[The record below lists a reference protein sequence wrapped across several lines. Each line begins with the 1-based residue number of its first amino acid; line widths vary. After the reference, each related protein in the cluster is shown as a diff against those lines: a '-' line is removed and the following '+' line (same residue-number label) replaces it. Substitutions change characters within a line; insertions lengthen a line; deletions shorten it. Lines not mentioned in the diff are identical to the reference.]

1 MALRFD
7 ALTDAA
13 SVSVSGLSG
22 GAFTLTGWVVLATDR
37 NTYCGIASLES
48 SGGPAVAL
56 STKVD
61 GTTFTAWDNAG
72 TEAGALGT
80 ISATVGVANPVWYRF
95 AVVQNAGT
103 ESLYIGTTT
112 GALTKGSKVQ
122 TNNTTPD
129 KIVLGSTLFADF
141 FDGRLASVKF
151 HVGALSDDEIAL
163 ELSQYRPVRSVG
175 LIAWYPL
182 ISDLKDYSGNG
193 RDLTAGSTATVVED
207 GPALRWD
214 SRLQPRIMRSTATG
228 GPGAV
233 TGAAS
238 APLGGL
244 TATAT
249 GTAWRNVS
257 TLTDSFD
264 DGTINSTKWP
274 FTFGPGTVAETGGKM
289 TVGAVVAGDLT
300 GIFSDNHY
308 SFAGNTV
315 TLQMV
320 PPALN
325 GAAWAYSALTL
336 YHVGYASWAR
346 LYIERDAGTPETFK
360 IGFTL
365 KESSVTTRSTFV
377 AGSLADAAWVRL
389 REAAGTTYAEMSAT
403 GAPGS
408 WVTNDSFATPPS
420 LLASRQ
426 VEVDLEAQRATGA
439 SSAAGPA
446 TFDNLNLPGHT
457 GDILDIGATDL
468 NHFSLQYAVNGAGS
482 PSTATQADIATGFAV
497 DPYFYPTTDG
507 QRVQLWARLDGPTT
521 AGASFS
527 RAELR
532 EVKADGSDAAWDANV
547 GSHELRVKVTPT
559 HLPSVTPAAVFCQM
573 YDNVAT
579 ADRISIRTQLVSG
592 TARLR
597 IRING
602 STVALDA
609 TSPINPGSND
619 IAVGVGNIVGVEWD
633 FKIVLTGGAIAIYV
647 NNMTTPVL
655 TRPAGTLANNGAA
668 CYFKSGCYNQASTAT
683 GDSATDW
690 GSVELRALAVSH
702 ATVGAASALLGGLTA
717 TASGTR
723 RLAATAAAT
732 LGGLTASATAT
743 RRVAASASAA
753 LGALA
758 ASATGAV
765 RHPAAATAPLG
776 GLAATVT
783 ATVRRTATA
792 SAPLGALTATASAT
806 RRTTATAAA
815 PLGSLTS
822 TAQATVRV
830 PATAT
835 APLGALTAA
844 ATAQVRHGGSA
855 AAALGGLTASA
866 TGTST
871 TPTPPAPTAAY
882 SFDEAGTTA
891 VDATGNGHSF
901 PLGSNLARTAGGHT
915 AGGLTTLVNGA
926 ITQMANP
933 AFAQTADR
941 TVMMWV
947 KGSGVVWYI
956 RWQVASID
964 SGAWGILRL
973 GDQIG
978 VQLRDASG
986 FQRFLTTAPT
996 DEAWHHYAATYNQT
1010 TGAAAF
1016 YLDGVAAAS
1025 GTFAGPIR
1033 TDANTIDL
1041 AEFDPATTIDDL
1053 RIYDVAL
1060 TATQVAAAAATPVAG
1075 PGVGAASAS
1084 FGPLTA
1090 TATATV
1096 KRAAAATAPLGTL
1109 SATASGSVRVPGAAA
1124 ALLGGLAGSATAK
1137 RTGAGSAAGQLG
1149 GLAATASAGVRHPAT
1164 ATAALGG
1171 LTATAAG
1178 RVAVPAAATAT
1189 LGTLTGAASATIR
1202 HSGVAAAAFGGLAAA
1217 AAATGAHAATA
1228 AASLGKLTAAAAAHA
1243 SHAAAAAAALGA
1255 LTAAATATPT
1265 VRATAN
1271 AVLGALA
1278 ATAAGR
1284 INVAASAAAA
1294 LGALTST
1301 ADGTSIGDGSG
1312 AASAD
1317 LGALTATATGRRNAA
1332 GAAASNLGG
1341 LNAQADAVRRIAGAA
1356 VADLG
1361 TLQALAAAD
1370 SAVVAAA
1377 IADFGGLDADA
1388 VATLDR
1394 VGAALAN
1401 LGELTAAADAVSA
1414 AEAAAAAAFGPLV
1427 AAAVGVVAPPTTWTP
1442 PLRAGAPVR
1451 TVRTMHAGQPTRIGS
1466 PLHAGTPTRD

>member
-1 MALRFD
+1 MAIRFD

-13 SVSVSGLSG
+13 QVSVAGLSG
-22 GAFTLTGWVVLATDR
+22 GAFTLTGWVVLATDL
-37 NTYCGIASLES
+37 NTYTGIASLES
-48 SGGPAVAL
+48 AGGPAVAL

-72 TEAGALGT
+72 TETGALGT
-80 ISATVGVANPVWYRF
+80 ISATVGVVTPVWYRF

-103 ESLYIGTTT
+103 QSLYIGTTV

-129 KIVLGSTLFADF
+129 KIVLGSTLFADYF
-141 FDGRLASVKF
+141 NGRLASVKF
-151 HVGALSDDEIAL
+151 HVGALSDDEVAL
-163 ELSQYRPVRSVG
+163 ELSQYRPVRSDG

-193 RDLTAGSTATVVED
+193 RDLTAGSTATAIED

-233 TGAAS
+233 TGAAA

-244 TATAT
+244 TANAS

-264 DGTINSTKWP
+264 DNSINSTKWP

-315 TLQMV
+315 SIQMV

-325 GAAWAYSALTL
+325 GAAWAYCALTL
-336 YHVGYASWAR
+336 YHAGYASWAR

-365 KESSVTTRSTFV
+365 KESGVTTRSTFV

-389 REAAGTTYAEMSAT
+389 REAGGTTYAEMSAT

-408 WVTNDSFATPPS
+408 WVTADSFTTPPS

-426 VEVDLEAQRATGA
+426 VEVDLEAQRTTGA

-482 PSTATQADIATGFAV
+482 PSTATQADIAAGFAV

-532 EVKADGSDAAWDANV
+532 EVKSDGSDAAWDATA

-559 HLPSVTPAAVFCQM
+559 HLPAVTPAVVFAQM

-579 ADRISIRTQLVSG
+579 ADRISIRTQLVSS

-619 IAVGVGNIVGVEWD
+619 LAVGVGNIVGVEWD
-633 FKIVLTGGAIAIYV
+633 FKIALSGGAIAIYV

-668 CYFKSGCYNQASTAT
+668 NYWKTGCYNQASTAT
-683 GDSATDW
+683 GDSGTDW
-690 GSVELRALAVSH
+690 GSVELRGLAVSH
-702 ATVGAASALLGGLTA
+702 AVPGTASAALGGLAA
-717 TASGTR
+717 TAAGTR
-723 RLAATAAAT
+723 RLPASAAAT

-743 RRVAASASAA
+743 RRTSAA
-753 LGALA
+753 A
-758 ASATGAV
+758 AAPFGRLT
-765 RHPAAATAPLG
+765 AAATG
-776 GLAATVT
+776 
-783 ATVRRTATA
+783 TVRH
-792 SAPLGALTATASAT
+792 
-806 RRTTATAAA
+806 
-815 PLGSLTS
+815 
-822 TAQATVRV
+822 

-835 APLGALTAA
+835 APLGRLVSSASATVRRTAAAASSLGALTATGSATTRHPAVASASFGGLTATAA
-844 ATAQVRHGGSA
+844 ATRRAAATAVAPLGSLTPTAQAAVRVPAAAAAPLGALTAGATAQLGHGGSA
-855 AAALGGLTASA
+855 TAALGGLTGSA
-866 TGTST
+866 NGTPT

-882 SFDEAGTTA
+882 SFDETGPTV

-901 PLGSNLARTAGGHT
+901 PLGSNLTRTVDGHT
-915 AGGLTTLVNGA
+915 DGGLTTRVDGA

-933 AFAQTADR
+933 AFGQTADR

-973 GDQIG
+973 GGQIG

-986 FQRFLTTAPT
+986 FQRFLTAAPT
-996 DEAWHHYAATYNQT
+996 DGEWHHYAASYNQT
-1010 TGAAAF
+1010 TGDAAF
-1016 YLDGVAAAS
+1016 YLDGVVAAS
-1025 GTFAGPIR
+1025 GTFTGPIR
-1033 TDANTIDL
+1033 ADASTIDL

-1060 TATQVAAAAATPVAG
+1060 TAGQVAAAADTPVGA
-1075 PGVGAASAS
+1075 PALGAASAS
-1084 FGPLTA
+1084 FGRLTA
-1090 TATATV
+1090 AATATV
-1096 KRAAAATAPLGTL
+1096 ARPASGAAPMGALTAAA
-1109 SATASGSVRVPGAAA
+1109 SSSVTVPAAA
-1124 ALLGGLAGSATAK
+1124 SAPLGGLAASAVARRNATA
-1137 RTGAGSAAGQLG
+1137 TAAGQLG
-1149 GLAATASAGVRHPAT
+1149 RLVATVSGAVRHPAT
-1164 ATAALGG
+1164 AGAALGRIVATAAAAVAHASTAAAPLG
-1171 LTATAAG
+1171 GLTGVAGGHISRGGVAAATLGGLSAAAVVRVAVPGAAHATLRALAASAKGRIGVAAAAAAVLGGLTSAADGTSTGDGSGVASAELGALTATAAG
-1178 RVAVPAAATAT
+1178 R
-1189 LGTLTGAASATIR
+1189 
-1202 HSGVAAAAFGGLAAA
+1202 
-1217 AAATGAHAATA
+1217 
-1228 AASLGKLTAAAAAHA
+1228 
-1243 SHAAAAAAALGA
+1243 
-1255 LTAAATATPT
+1255 
-1265 VRATAN
+1265 
-1271 AVLGALA
+1271 
-1278 ATAAGR
+1278 
-1284 INVAASAAAA
+1284 
-1294 LGALTST
+1294 
-1301 ADGTSIGDGSG
+1301 
-1312 AASAD
+1312 
-1317 LGALTATATGRRNAA
+1317 RNAA
-1332 GAAASNLGG
+1332 GVATSNLGG
-1341 LNAQADAVRRIAGAA
+1341 LTAEADAVRRVSGAA
-1356 VADLG
+1356 VVDLG
-1361 TLQALAAAD
+1361 ALQALASAEA
-1370 SAVVAAA
+1370 AVVAVAVAA
-1377 IADFGGLDADA
+1377 LGGLDADA
-1388 VATLDR
+1388 VASLER
-1394 VGAALAN
+1394 VGAAVADLR
-1401 LGELTAAADAVSA
+1401 GLTASADAVPT
-1414 AEAAAAAAFGPLV
+1414 AEGAAAATFGLLL
-1427 AAAVGVVAPPTTWTP
+1427 ATAVGVVAPPTTWTP
-1442 PLRAGAPVR
+1442 PLRAGAPVK
-1451 TVRTMHAGQPTRIGS
+1451 TVRSMHAGQPTSSGGR
-1466 PLHAGTPTRD
+1466 LHAGQPTRD